1 MSGWLES
8 LKGRNGAPREIRTPG
23 LLIRSQSLYPAELW
37 AHEGSF
43 PNHLQSTKKPVLGQA
58 WVRLWGLPRVPLR
71 LAAEAEAMR
80 AIPR

>member
-1 MSGWLES
+1 MPGWLES

-43 PNHLQSTKKPVLGQA
+43 PNHLQSNKKALFGQA
-58 WVRLWGLPRVPLR
+58 SVMPSGLPRVPLR
-71 LAAEAEAMR
+71 LAAEVEATR
-80 AIPR
+80 AILR